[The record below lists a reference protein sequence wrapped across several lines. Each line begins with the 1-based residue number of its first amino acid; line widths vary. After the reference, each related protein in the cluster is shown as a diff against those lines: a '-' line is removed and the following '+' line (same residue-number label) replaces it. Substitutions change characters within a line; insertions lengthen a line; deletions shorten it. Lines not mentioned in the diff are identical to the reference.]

1 MAAAAAPKPKPK
13 RVQSHP
19 PKKSSGTFF
28 FGHQNE
34 NVGRALNVVVVIV
47 GFDLRTEKLR
57 AEVFFFSGSDRDQ
70 SLQHQDVFRSDL
82 NRKEV
87 KHLKKNQ
94 DGASQGKTNR
104 FLLDLSEG

>member
-57 AEVFFFSGSDRDQ
+57 AEVFFSRDLTEI
-70 SLQHQDVFRSDL
+70 SLCSIKMCF
-82 NRKEV
+82 EV
-87 KHLKKNQ
+87 I
-94 DGASQGKTNR
+94 
-104 FLLDLSEG
+104 